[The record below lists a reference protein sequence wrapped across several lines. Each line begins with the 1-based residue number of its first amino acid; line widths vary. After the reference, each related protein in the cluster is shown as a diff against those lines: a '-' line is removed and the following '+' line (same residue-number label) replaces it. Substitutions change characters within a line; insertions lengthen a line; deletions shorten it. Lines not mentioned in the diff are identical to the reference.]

1 MGMKARL
8 TLGAVV
14 GIAIIGTVSAN
25 AGGEHKDS
33 GSSGSGSGT
42 GSGKASSAPLGRTSG
57 PPTSPASP
65 ASSMDGDGGTFKVGT
80 DIAPGTYR
88 STGNAG
94 GSCSWERTRN
104 AGHGLEPVIAG
115 NHVTGTA
122 VVTISPSDGYF
133 RTTGCGDWKKA

>member
-14 GIAIIGTVSAN
+14 GLAIIGTVSAN
-25 AGGEHKDS
+25 AGGENKDSDSS
-33 GSSGSGSGT
+33 GSSGTGT
-42 GSGKASSAPLGRTSG
+42 GTGTGKASSASPGRTSG
-57 PPTSPASP
+57 TP

-88 STGNAG
+88 STGNAD
-94 GSCSWERTRN
+94 GSCHWERTKD
-104 AGHGLEPVIAG
+104 AGHGLDPVIAG
-115 NHVTGTA
+115 NTVTGTA
-122 VVTISPSDGYF
+122 VVTIRSSDGYF